1 MTQNPLIRALV
12 ACFFATLSFFIILQF
27 MPGFWRDF
35 AVSLELPVLFYDI
48 IGFVGV
54 SLIGLTI
61 IALKSNFYGERMG
74 RHPWFIILN
83 TLGAFLHLVSFGH
96 YYNPNGIA
104 LDTVYTLVG
113 LYGLAMLIIKKPA
126 PIKNEQK
133 TGPSLTRL
141 LVTVLSVQSVLLLVI
156 WQIWPLVMSVAQDY
170 NETIFHTAGTI
181 AGITMLTCFIGQ
193 IFGLINDKTRLFDVI
208 YSIGIWC
215 FIINLSIEFNPYTV
229 ALEMVI
235 FLFFFIKLKPAIVK
249 IAQN

>member
-1 MTQNPLIRALV
+1 MAL
-12 ACFFATLSFFIILQF
+12 FFATVSFFVILQI
-27 MPGFWRDF
+27 MPEFWRNSAGALD
-35 AVSLELPVLFYDI
+35 LPVLFYDI
-48 IGFVGV
+48 IGFLGVG
-54 SLIGLTI
+54 LIGLTI

-74 RHPWFIILN
+74 RHPWFITLN
-83 TLGAFLHLVSFGH
+83 TLGAFFHLISFGH

-113 LYGLAMLIIKKPA
+113 LYGIAILIIKKPT
-126 PIKNEQK
+126 PITNEGK

-141 LVTVLSVQSVLLLVI
+141 LTVVLSVQSVLLLII
-156 WQIWPLVMSVAQDY
+156 WQVWPYVMSIAQNYD
-170 NETIFHTAGTI
+170 ESIFHMAGTI

-235 FLFFFIKLKPAIVK
+235 FLFFFIKLKPAVVK